1 MQTRIHMHTWL
12 MVRRVSKQRNP
23 EQEILWQPGIL
34 QYISSNSLTIEGYK
48 FSRRAF
54 ENRLYMY
61 IPIFVYIYRCKLVA
75 LGKN

>member
-1 MQTRIHMHTWL
+1 MHTWF
-12 MVRRVSKQRNP
+12 MVRRVSKQGNP

-48 FSRRAF
+48 FSRLPF

-61 IPIFVYIYRCKLVA
+61 IPIFVYIYRGKLVA